1 MRNHVLSV
9 SPCKSCQERA
19 EPKEWEWNRCATP
32 SEADARLIA
41 AAPDMLDA
49 LIQIRAVRAVRSELA
64 SGHIQHVI
72 DILDSIVALADSAI
86 SKAEGRDA

>member
-1 MRNHVLSV
+1 MGTPKGTAVHHNGTRHREYSKQTQSVIAEYREENKRLRLRN
-9 SPCKSCQERA
+9 A
-19 EPKEWEWNRCATP
+19 
-32 SEADARLIA
+32 
-41 AAPDMLDA
+41 DMLDA